1 MKQYQSIK
9 DSYPDAIVLFRVG
22 DFYEMFGEDAIV
34 ASKIL
39 QIALTTRD
47 KGKENPVP
55 MCGIPYFASDSYIT
69 KLIGAGKKVAICEQ
83 VEDPK
88 DAKGIV
94 RREVVRLITPGTHF
108 PEQPKENSFIM
119 SFFPQGDAH
128 GIAVADVSTGDFIV
142 YESQK
147 PLEDEISIYSP
158 REILVPESL
167 IDDIHYSTIFEG
179 HYISKVGDEIFD
191 PSESYKSLLR
201 HFGVT
206 SLEGYGLGAYG
217 ASIQA
222 AGALISYLEQVDS
235 SLRFRKISV
244 KREQEFMFIDSST
257 QRNLELLRNLRDG
270 SSEATLLWA
279 LDETF
284 TPMGGRFLRNAIVM
298 PLLDIEA
305 IRNRQSAV
313 GRLFE
318 DYELMDVLR
327 RNLRKIQDIER
338 IERRISLG
346 SANARD
352 LIALKNSLSVLPEI
366 REALL
371 ASKNELLISLG
382 NKISDFSPVVSEIE
396 RAIAEH
402 PPLGLRDG
410 GIIKDGYSPDIDEL
424 REISKNGKSF
434 IASME
439 AEERKKTGISSLKI
453 GYNKI
458 FGYYIEVTKP
468 NLELVPERYIRKQT
482 LLGAERFITP
492 ELKEYETKV
501 LGAEERL
508 KALEFEVFRSVLS
521 HVADFSDKLLTT
533 SEALAEVDFLHSL
546 AIVAKRHDYTCPKVN
561 DSLEIKIT
569 EGRHPVLERL
579 ASEERFIPN
588 DTFIGEDQRLLI
600 ITGPNMAG
608 KSTYMRQVALIVLM
622 AQMGGFVPAREAVV
636 GVSDRI
642 FTRIGASD
650 FISKGQSTFMVEMVE
665 TANILNSATERS
677 LIVLDEIGRGT
688 STFDGISIAWAAA
701 EYIVKNIKARTL
713 FATHYNELTELPMYL
728 GRVKN
733 LSVAVREWGDE
744 IIFLRKIED
753 GPADRSY
760 GIQVAR
766 LAGLPDEVIKKA
778 KEVLSSLE
786 KEELSGAGRR
796 RFKMSDSGQLDLFA
810 QERDSFISELRGLK
824 LEGMTPEDA
833 IKKLQEIKK
842 RAGTIP

>member
-1 MKQYQSIK
+1 
-9 DSYPDAIVLFRVG
+9 
-22 DFYEMFGEDAIV
+22 
-34 ASKIL
+34 
-39 QIALTTRD
+39 
-47 KGKENPVP
+47 
-55 MCGIPYFASDSYIT
+55 
-69 KLIGAGKKVAICEQ
+69 
-83 VEDPK
+83 
-88 DAKGIV
+88 
-94 RREVVRLITPGTHF
+94 
-108 PEQPKENSFIM
+108 M
-119 SFFPQGDAH
+119 SFFPQGSVH

-147 PLEDEISIYSP
+147 PLEDEISIYAP

-191 PSESYKSLLR
+191 PSEAYKTLLR

-217 ASIQA
+217 APIQA

-235 SLRFRKISV
+235 SLQFRKIAV
-244 KREQEFMFIDSST
+244 KREREFMFIDSST
-257 QRNLELLRNLRDG
+257 QRNLELLRNLKDG

-298 PLLDIEA
+298 PLLDIDA

-318 DYELMDVLR
+318 DYELIEVLR

-366 REALL
+366 QKALL

-382 NKISDFSPVVSEIE
+382 NKISDFGSIVSEIE

-410 GIIKDGYSPDIDEL
+410 GIIKDGYSSEIDEL

-482 LLGAERFITP
+482 LVGAERFITP

-508 KALEFEVFRSVLS
+508 RALEFEVFKGVLS
-521 HVADFSDKLLTT
+521 NVASFSDKLLAT
-533 SEALAEVDFLHSL
+533 SQAVAEVDFLHSL

-561 DSLEIKIT
+561 DSLEIKII
-569 EGRHPVLERL
+569 EG
-579 ASEERFIPN
+579 
-588 DTFIGEDQRLLI
+588 
-600 ITGPNMAG
+600 G
-608 KSTYMRQVALIVLM
+608 K
-622 AQMGGFVPAREAVV
+622 
-636 GVSDRI
+636 
-642 FTRIGASD
+642 
-650 FISKGQSTFMVEMVE
+650 
-665 TANILNSATERS
+665 
-677 LIVLDEIGRGT
+677 
-688 STFDGISIAWAAA
+688 
-701 EYIVKNIKARTL
+701 
-713 FATHYNELTELPMYL
+713 
-728 GRVKN
+728 
-733 LSVAVREWGDE
+733 
-744 IIFLRKIED
+744 
-753 GPADRSY
+753 
-760 GIQVAR
+760 
-766 LAGLPDEVIKKA
+766 
-778 KEVLSSLE
+778 
-786 KEELSGAGRR
+786 
-796 RFKMSDSGQLDLFA
+796 
-810 QERDSFISELRGLK
+810 
-824 LEGMTPEDA
+824 
-833 IKKLQEIKK
+833 
-842 RAGTIP
+842 